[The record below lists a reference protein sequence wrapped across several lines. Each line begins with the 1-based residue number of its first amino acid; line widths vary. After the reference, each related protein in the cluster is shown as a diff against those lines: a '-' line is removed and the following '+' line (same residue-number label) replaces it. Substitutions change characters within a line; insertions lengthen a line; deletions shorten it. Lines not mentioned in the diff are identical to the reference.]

1 MTHRTATIG
10 SIKKRRAAKQR
21 EMSAPARARR
31 RHVLALA
38 GLFLVGC
45 AGFIGFAAWVTQW

>member
-1 MTHRTATIG
+1 MTHRTATVG

-21 EMSAPARARR
+21 EMSAPARAHR
-31 RHVLALA
+31 RHVMALA